1 MGALSRDRRHTQQRT
16 WRLHQGHL
24 SSNSLSCPGLK
35 LLTLIALAA
44 QQRSQS
50 EKRNRTNQRPTSQE
64 KGLVRWLWIIRCVS
78 PVPVVGRA
86 RHSGKVPAVETAQAG
101 LPPGDGALSRP
112 HSLEQPG
119 LCSHLVWKAHAG
131 LGIPGVG
138 VWALGAVMWPSRGS
152 GGCLVGRGTCMSG
165 SSRAPARASPDF
177 SLGWKPGSGHCHARV
192 HRQAPASWVSPHGAG
207 RLGALCLSLFRGALC
222 SPWLKYSR
230 RLGWFSLCGSVLR
243 QETSLLETPGEKD
256 RFIHV
261 ACASVESQEV
271 RRTQSCSVCVLCP
284 GLGVRG
290 LVRRDTSV
298 LISD

>member
-1 MGALSRDRRHTQQRT
+1 M
-16 WRLHQGHL
+16 

-50 EKRNRTNQRPTSQE
+50 EKRKRTNQRPTSQE

-165 SSRAPARASPDF
+165 SSRASARASPDF
-177 SLGWKPGSGHCHARV
+177 LSDGSRG
-192 HRQAPASWVSPHGAG
+192 QATVMPVSTDRLRPAGSPRGAG
-207 RLGALCLSLFRGALC
+207 RLGAPCLSLFRGALC